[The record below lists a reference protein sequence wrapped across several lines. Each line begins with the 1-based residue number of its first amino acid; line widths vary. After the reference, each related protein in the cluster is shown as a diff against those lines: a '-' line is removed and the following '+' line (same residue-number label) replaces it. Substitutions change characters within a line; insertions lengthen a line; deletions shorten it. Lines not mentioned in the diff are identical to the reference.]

1 MEYPIEVEYPIELLN
16 PKTVQDLAIEPELQF
31 VMDLQIAGECK
42 IDLEFLLDHW
52 VGQTVLIIDQEFRL
66 A

>member
-1 MEYPIEVEYPIELLN
+1 VEYPIELLN
-16 PKTVQDLAIEPELQF
+16 PKTVQDLVIEQELQF

-52 VGQTVLIIDQEFRL
+52 VDQTVLIIDQEFRL